1 MVVFF
6 ELTFRPLCLIA
17 FCMEMGD
24 QVIQPQQEQN
34 ADPEFGKG
42 REERQ
47 LSHPHSLF
55 HRRNQQTPH
64 RGRHHHTGGKAG
76 QNALDG
82 IAELPAQKEHT
93 GRAQRCA
100 EEGNQD
106 AANGLSHAVGCLSL
120 TLVSFDIRSRSK
132 GHRRPACTAS
142 QSPSRRRPRSW
153 RNPDGT
159 WRVSGRKAP
168 APASACRCRT
178 S

>member
-6 ELTFRPLCLIA
+6 ELAFRPLCLIA

-34 ADPEFGKG
+34 ADPESGKG

-47 LSHPHSLF
+47 LSHPCSLF

-64 RGRHHHTGGKAG
+64 RGRYHHTGGKAG
-76 QNALDG
+76 QNALYG
-82 IAELPAQKEHT
+82 ITEPLAHKEHT

-100 EEGNQD
+100 EEGDQN
-106 AANGLSHAVGCLSL
+106 AVNGLSHAVGCLSF
-120 TLVSFDIRSRSK
+120 TLVSFDIRSRSR
-132 GHRRPACTAS
+132 GRRRPVCTAAQNS
-142 QSPSRRRPRSW
+142 SRRPPRSW
-153 RNPDGT
+153 RSPNGT
-159 WRVSGRKAP
+159 WRVSGHKAP
-168 APASACRCRT
+168 APASACRYRI